1 MNRVSLIRTIT
12 PLHVGTGQAAGPV
25 DLPIARE
32 RATGWPVIPGSSV
45 KGVLRD
51 AATTELIVKGEAK
64 DDEDAE
70 KLLKDIFGA
79 TPTGADDKGKAGALA
94 VTDMRIVFFPVR
106 SYAGTFA
113 YVTCPLAITRLVE
126 LLEIAGHQIPG
137 VDQSSLV
144 IEEGCRVPQGSL
156 LYAQATGNDKKVL
169 FEDLD
174 LKAVEDA
181 SGTLKALGE
190 FLVDKFGA
198 VRDNVVKRIALVNDT
213 VFTFL
218 TESATEIVTHVTLEF
233 STKTAKQG
241 GLRSEE
247 SVPAEAIFAGLVTVP
262 ENEDAAVTH
271 VEKLK
276 KLTVQFGGK
285 ASTGMGLCRFE
296 VV

>member
-51 AATTELIVKGEAK
+51 AATTEHRLQGKNLEQAEA
-64 DDEDAE
+64 E
-70 KLLKDIFGA
+70 LKDIFGA
-79 TPTGADDKGKAGALA
+79 TPTGSDDKGKAGALA

-126 LLEIAGHQIPG
+126 LLAIAGHQVPG
-137 VDQSSLV
+137 VDPANLV
-144 IEEGCRVPQGSL
+144 IEEGCRVPKDSV
-156 LYAQATGNDKKVL
+156 LYAQSAGNVKKVL

-174 LKAVEDA
+174 LEATEDA
-181 SGTLKALGE
+181 SGTLQALGE
-190 FLVDKFGA
+190 FLVEKFGT
-198 VRDNVVKRIALVNDT
+198 VRDNLVKRIALVNDT

-218 TESATEIVTHVTLEF
+218 TESATEIVTHVTLDF

-262 ENEDAAVTH
+262 ENEERAIEH